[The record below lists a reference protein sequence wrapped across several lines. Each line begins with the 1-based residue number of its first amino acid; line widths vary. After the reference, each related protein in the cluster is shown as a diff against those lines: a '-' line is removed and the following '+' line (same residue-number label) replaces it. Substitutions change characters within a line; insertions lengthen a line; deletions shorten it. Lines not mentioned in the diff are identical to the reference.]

1 MRRLLRLIVILI
13 VLFGGYWAYFVFA
26 ASNPNDPLG
35 VEITRHL
42 PASARSFACGKL
54 KERFGDIQ
62 TPQGCAE
69 FGSWQAA
76 PDGSDV
82 PVPGQDAPEVDASE
96 VDAPETAAP

>member
-13 VLFGGYWAYFVFA
+13 VLFGGYWAYC
-26 ASNPNDPLG
+26 